1 MQCLFLLMAALI
13 YFMYAYLAFD
23 EILPKEGLLFFIAT
37 MIVGLLYNIL
47 WYWSIRMITEKND
60 FFLFVLLWDFIYIS
74 IFYFTP
80 VLLFGVKM
88 DKWGLIGISS
98 MIVGLLIMKIG
109 HK

>member
-23 EILPKEGLLFFIAT
+23 ERLPKEGLSFFIAT
-37 MIVGLLYNIL
+37 MVVGLFYNLL
-47 WYWSIRMITEKND
+47 WYWSVRMITEKNEY
-60 FFLFVLLWDFIYIS
+60 FLFVLLWDFVYIS
-74 IFYFTP
+74 VFYFTP
-80 VLLFGVKM
+80 VLLFGAKM
-88 DKWGLIGISS
+88 DKWGVIGVSS

>member
-23 EILPKEGLLFFIAT
+23 ERLTKEGLSFFIAT
-37 MIVGLLYNIL
+37 MVVGLFYNLL
-47 WYWSIRMITEKND
+47 WYWSVRMITEKNEY
-60 FFLFVLLWDFIYIS
+60 FLFVLLWDFVYIAV
-74 IFYFTP
+74 FYFTP
-80 VLLFGVKM
+80 VLLFGAKM
-88 DKWGLIGISS
+88 DKWGVIGVSS